1 MNALKCWFG
10 ARRGCI
16 LRAPMT
22 SIYLAASLTALALLP
37 IFTLLLRAFG
47 PRWFTG
53 PVAICVVA
61 LIGWI
66 LVNLSIYFSF
76 EDACETM
83 ATYGNNPPQN
93 IADSCT
99 SDGAARVFG
108 VLLGG
113 LYALIYYAPFALVY
127 EIARFARRVLIKRR
141 DNELLLNNRVK

>member
-1 MNALKCWFG
+1 
-10 ARRGCI
+10 
-16 LRAPMT
+16 MT

-61 LIGWI
+61 LVGWI

-83 ATYGNNPPQN
+83 ATYGSNPPQN
-93 IADSCT
+93 IIENCT

-108 VLLGG
+108 ALLGG
-113 LYALIYYAPFALVY
+113 FYALIYYAPFALVY
-127 EIARFARRVLIKRR
+127 EIARFTRRILMKRR
-141 DNELLLNNRVK
+141 NQRIVIEQSSKI